1 MSRLESL
8 RLLVEYDHVSAKFFE
23 SIRQVFFQAHK
34 KVLIALVPFALY
46 KHRACVEILAKVFS
60 HIPNNRLVEDIAADG
75 RLGAECRE
83 LLSGTQ
89 QGLWQGWR

>member
-8 RLLVEYDHVSAKFFE
+8 RLLVENDHMGAEFLE
-23 SIRQVFFQAHK
+23 TIRQVFFQAHK

>member
-1 MSRLESL
+1 VRRLEGL
-8 RLLVEYDHVSAKFFE
+8 RLLVENDHMGAEFLE
-23 SIRQVFFQAHK
+23 TIRQVFFEAHK

-46 KHRACVEILAKVFS
+46 KHRACVEILAKVFP

-75 RLGAECRE
+75 GLGSECRE

>member
-1 MSRLESL
+1 VSRLESL
-8 RLLVEYDHVSAKFFE
+8 RLLVEYDHVSAEFFE
-23 SIRQVFFQAHK
+23 TIRQVFFQAHK

-46 KHRACVEILAKVFS
+46 KHRARVEILAEVFS

-75 RLGAECRE
+75 GLGSECRE

-89 QGLWQGWR
+89 QGLWESRR